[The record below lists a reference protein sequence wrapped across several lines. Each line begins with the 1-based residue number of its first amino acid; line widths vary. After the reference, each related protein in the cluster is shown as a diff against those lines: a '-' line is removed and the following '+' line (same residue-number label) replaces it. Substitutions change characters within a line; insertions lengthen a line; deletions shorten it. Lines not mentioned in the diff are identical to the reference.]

1 MTSLMS
7 RRLNFGIATRVWYV
21 LFFMLSLSVL
31 NENNHQ
37 AGIKRMLINLLM
49 KLIAISGN
57 DDFLFTLHL

>member
-1 MTSLMS
+1 MTTLMS
-7 RRLNFGIATRVWYV
+7 RRLNFGIAPRVWYV